1 MPDWI
6 GIITRLGA
14 AALVGGGVG
23 LNRHLHHKAVG
34 LRTLSLVACGAAGLV
49 LASLRAAGKAPHVDA
64 MSRVVQGIV
73 TGVGLIGAGAVWRA
87 NPTAEKLPGL
97 CP

>member
-1 MPDWI
+1 MLDWI
-6 GIITRLGA
+6 DIIVRLGA

-49 LASLRAAGKAPHVDA
+49 LASLHAAGTAPHVDA
-64 MSRVVQGIV
+64 MSRVIQGVIQGV
-73 TGVGLIGAGAVWRA
+73 MTGIGGR
-87 NPTAEKLPGL
+87 LHR
-97 CP
+97 